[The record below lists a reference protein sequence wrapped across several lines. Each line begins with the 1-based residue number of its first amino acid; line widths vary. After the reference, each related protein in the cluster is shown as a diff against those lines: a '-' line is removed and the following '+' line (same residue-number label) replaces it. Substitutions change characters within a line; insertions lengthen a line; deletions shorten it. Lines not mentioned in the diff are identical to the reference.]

1 MLDGYSKS
9 KMAKL
14 ERLHNQWVADLEE
27 EEK

>member
-14 ERLHNQWVADLEE
+14 ERLHSRWVADLEE